1 MPGLRQRRRLLG
13 AATPVQRQTRDV
25 VQLLRTVQSSSSS
38 SSSSSSELALPR
50 FAYYLFMEDDFLPC
64 GNALLGLW
72 YLIGRANADHGAGNW
87 AALRVSYGLNGIVS
101 RVCHLNE
108 TKERE

>member
-1 MPGLRQRRRLLG
+1 
-13 AATPVQRQTRDV
+13 
-25 VQLLRTVQSSSSS
+25 
-38 SSSSSSELALPR
+38 
-50 FAYYLFMEDDFLPC
+50 MEDDFLPC